1 MNYII
6 VSLLLVSCMSSPNY
20 LLYFV
25 RFCGGSTPKIANSQ
39 TYHKEL
45 SYLFNYAGTNP
56 FTSLTMLERTE
67 FQLNFIRPFW
77 NTINKLFLIHFVST
91 INVSNMLR
99 LYLYHYKED

>member
-1 MNYII
+1 MMCKVPDSRMNYII

-45 SYLFNYAGTNP
+45 SYLFNYQGPKEGVPGA
-56 FTSLTMLERTE
+56 LE
-67 FQLNFIRPFW
+67 P
-77 NTINKLFLIHFVST
+77 
-91 INVSNMLR
+91 
-99 LYLYHYKED
+99 